1 MVFDRITLIDAYN
14 TLKLSQDNDGHVTNI
29 LFNKTTKFGSKTVP
43 RFRDLKHLRDF
54 INETYPYVLSNECSC
69 ATKNEAIW
77 TVLAFEV
84 HSRPEDLDR
93 DLIDEN
99 NKRRDLRVQP
109 ASKHATF
116 VNNIRRDYESQK
128 ERFQNSLDV
137 KKTNDM
143 FGKNIDLNR
152 LFNDYACFP
161 YIENQ
166 GQYVDPCEYVEI
178 IRNESYT
185 FIIENYYKLTRTK
198 EFPTQIVLF

>member
-14 TLKLSQDNDGHVTNI
+14 TLKLSQDNDGDVRNI
-29 LFNKTTKFGSKTVP
+29 LFNKTTKYGSKTVP

-54 INETYPYVLSNECSC
+54 INETYPYVLFNECSC
-69 ATKNEAIW
+69 ATKNEGIW
-77 TVLAFEV
+77 SLLAFEV
-84 HSRPEDLDR
+84 YSRPEDLDK
-93 DLIDEN
+93 DIIEEN
-99 NKRRDLRVQP
+99 NKRRDIKVQR

-116 VNNIRRDYESQK
+116 VNNMRRDYESQK
-128 ERFQNSLDV
+128 KTFQNKIDV
-137 KKTNDM
+137 KKTDIT
-143 FGKNIDLNR
+143 FKKNIDLNR
-152 LFNDYACFP
+152 LFNDYVCFP

-166 GQYVDPCEYVEI
+166 GKYVDPCEYVEI